1 MRQSLNAA
9 AVGLG
14 VQDMASHEFWAVA
27 EDGIDTSHVDS
38 YHRIAPQNR
47 IWQAIGQSGRP
58 MTDSMIMTKSD
69 FRRSSMYTDWFQPQG
84 FDGVMAAPVLADR
97 THSGVI
103 VAFSGSRRE
112 DFDVSDLRLLTD
124 LTPHLGLSLRL
135 RLDRMRITQ
144 DLSANNHILDECYE
158 AFVLLNA
165 DFHVCYTNATADA
178 LLARGEGL
186 FLKQGKLS
194 CRNQAE
200 LREVLRTAARASDG
214 FPSGGTCAIA
224 RGDQRRPLLLEI
236 TSLNVSDAALFVC
249 GAAAVAVKIIDPEF
263 ERAPTPV
270 ALQQLLN
277 AGVST
282 RRDRITSAEAS
293 ALIEV
298 ARSAT
303 QEEAASHLNRSKAT
317 IASHL
322 HRAYGKIGLRDVPD
336 VLALLAGLGF
346 HINRM

>member
-1 MRQSLNAA
+1 
-9 AVGLG
+9 
-14 VQDMASHEFWAVA
+14 
-27 EDGIDTSHVDS
+27 
-38 YHRIAPQNR
+38 
-47 IWQAIGQSGRP
+47 
-58 MTDSMIMTKSD
+58 
-69 FRRSSMYTDWFQPQG
+69 
-84 FDGVMAAPVLADR
+84 
-97 THSGVI
+97 
-103 VAFSGSRRE
+103 
-112 DFDVSDLRLLTD
+112 
-124 LTPHLGLSLRL
+124 
-135 RLDRMRITQ
+135 
-144 DLSANNHILDECYE
+144 
-158 AFVLLNA
+158 
-165 DFHVCYTNATADA
+165 
-178 LLARGEGL
+178 
-186 FLKQGKLS
+186 
-194 CRNQAE
+194 
-200 LREVLRTAARASDG
+200 
-214 FPSGGTCAIA
+214 
-224 RGDQRRPLLLEI
+224 
-236 TSLNVSDAALFVC
+236 VSDAALFVC